1 MQNGASTDALQSLCM
16 KNHRLTY
23 FVTVGML
30 LGVLAG
36 YLCFRFFPNYSPAFS
51 QAASVLPTIFLRL
64 VRMIIAPLVFST
76 IVTGIA
82 KMGDLSMVGR
92 VGLRA
97 LGWFMLAS
105 LISLSIGAVL
115 VNLLEPGKFMHVA
128 LPTGPVH
135 GGSIA
140 ASPTFMD
147 FVGHAVPVSIV
158 DAMAHNEILQIVVF
172 SLFFG
177 SGAAALGERSAS
189 LVAAI
194 EAIVQIMLKITG
206 YVMLSAPLAAF
217 GALASMVAQHG
228 LGIVEVYGV
237 FVGEFYL
244 GLLVLWAALI
254 GLGAVFLRG
263 RIFTLLRSI
272 GDPLLIAFST
282 ASSEAAY
289 PKTLVQLERFGC
301 SSKISGFVLS
311 LGYSFNLD
319 GSMMYCAFAAVF
331 VAQIYGIELSM
342 SQQFLMLGMLMLT
355 SKGVAGVPR
364 VALVVLA
371 AILPQF
377 NLPEAGV
384 ALLLGIDQLLDM
396 GRSATNVVGNSI
408 AVAVVSRWEEP

>member
-1 MQNGASTDALQSLCM
+1 MQNGASTDALQSLRM

-23 FVTVGML
+23 FVTLGML

-115 VNLLEPGKFMHVA
+115 VNLFEPGKFMHVA
-128 LPTGPVH
+128 LPTGR
-135 GGSIA
+135 SIA

-217 GALASMVAQHG
+217 GALTSMVAQHG

-244 GLLVLWAALI
+244 GLLALWAALI
-254 GLGAVFLRG
+254 GLGAIFLRG

-289 PKTLVQLERFGC
+289 PKTLIQLERFGC

-319 GSMMYCAFAAVF
+319 GSMMYCAFAAIF

-342 SQQFLMLGMLMLT
+342 GQQLLMLGMLMLT

-408 AVAVVSRWEEP
+408 AVAVVSRWEEQS